1 MCVWGGGRI
10 QIQDNDSND
19 NRPMQLSYALRCHF
33 GTKRF
38 ARFVSHVA
46 STYDSLP
53 DTDAAVPD
61 ALCLAVADA
70 MDIKTYERQ
79 VKRDI
84 KTYDQYIKDLRR
96 HVIAMRATRMPQ
108 PGHTIRENLE
118 FQNMYEDAV
127 VALRSAKKCQKTR
140 KEVHANL
147 VDAMKKDA
155 AEARRARARAKAAAT
170 RMLKR
175 PAAGLIP
182 IANS

>member
-1 MCVWGGGRI
+1 
-10 QIQDNDSND
+10 
-19 NRPMQLSYALRCHF
+19 
-33 GTKRF
+33 
-38 ARFVSHVA
+38 
-46 STYDSLP
+46 
-53 DTDAAVPD
+53 
-61 ALCLAVADA
+61 
-70 MDIKTYERQ
+70 MDIKTYARQ

-96 HVIAMRATRMPQ
+96 HVNAMRATSTPL
-108 PGHTIRENLE
+108 PGHTIRQNLE

-127 VALRSAKKCQKTR
+127 VALASAKKCQKTR
-140 KEVHANL
+140 KQVYAHL

-175 PAAGLIP
+175 PAACLIP